1 MPLRALM
8 LAALAAGA
16 IMASGA
22 APSFTP
28 DETARIEASS
38 PAWPA
43 GSALAQRH
51 PPSPRTQCHK
61 LNQLKDCGDENV

>member
-16 IMASGA
+16 IMTSGA
-22 APSFTP
+22 APSFTQ
-28 DETARIEASS
+28 DETARIETSS
-38 PAWPA
+38 PDWSL
-43 GSALAQRH
+43 GSTLAQRH

-61 LNQLKDCGDENV
+61 LNQLKDCGAENV